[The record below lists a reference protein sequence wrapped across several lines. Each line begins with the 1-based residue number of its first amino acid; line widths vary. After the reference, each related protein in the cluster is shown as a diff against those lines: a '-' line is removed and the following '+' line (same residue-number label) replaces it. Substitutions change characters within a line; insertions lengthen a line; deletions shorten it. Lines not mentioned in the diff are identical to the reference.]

1 MNMKKIIICIILFTL
16 SLAILPSKDYSPYFK
31 TKAREYYNEAVEL
44 RRTLH
49 AMPEL
54 CFCEQKTS
62 ALAADYLRKLGLEVQ
77 SGIGGTGF
85 KAILR
90 GQRATP
96 VLAIRTDMDALP
108 ITEAT
113 GLSFASQNQGVMHAC
128 GHDMHMTNV
137 LLTAKLLAG
146 IRNKLPGTVV
156 FIFQPCEEGAAAGE
170 KSGADRLIA
179 AGILEA
185 PHVDAIIGLHI
196 MPDIPSGQIG
206 LCPGPLMAGVA
217 WVYVTIEGKSSHG
230 AFPHQGIDAIYAAS
244 SAVIQFQSLISR
256 QKDPAEKAVLTI
268 GKMNGGVR
276 RNVLAD
282 YVQMEG
288 TVRSF
293 SLAVEKQIEEG
304 MGRILQGLEIMFGV
318 KTRLVFERANSF
330 VKNDPQL
337 TGFFLPVFR
346 RILGADNVKI
356 IEPLTIGEDFAAYSH
371 RIPALFFFLGVGQG
385 EKPAALHT
393 PDLNPDEKTLMIA
406 PALFA
411 SAALSYLQNYPVKG
425 GSKNPLD

>member
-1 MNMKKIIICIILFTL
+1 MKKTTIALILFAL
-16 SLAILPSKDYSPYFK
+16 SRAIFPGTYFTPYFK
-31 TKAREYYNEAVEL
+31 AKAREYYQEALEL

-54 CFCEQKTS
+54 CYCEHKTS
-62 ALAADYLRKLGLEVQ
+62 ALAAAYLKKLGLEVQ
-77 SGIGGTGF
+77 GGIAGTGF

-90 GQRATP
+90 GKRATP

-113 GLSFASQNQGVMHAC
+113 GLSFASQNEGIMHAC

-137 LLTAKLLAG
+137 LITAKLLAG

-170 KSGADRLIA
+170 KGGADKLID
-179 AGILEA
+179 AGILES
-185 PHVDAIIGLHI
+185 PHVDAIIGLHV
-196 MPDIPSGQIG
+196 MPDIPSGEIG

-217 WVYVTIEGKSSHG
+217 WVYITIEGKSSHG

-268 GKMNGGVR
+268 GTMNGGVR

-282 YVQMEG
+282 KVEMEG

-293 SLAVEKQIEEG
+293 SFAVEKQIEEG
-304 MGRILQGLEIMFGV
+304 MGRILHGLEIMFGV
-318 KTRLVFERANSF
+318 KTSMLFERANSF
-330 VKNDPQL
+330 VQNDPQL
-337 TGFFLPVFR
+337 TGFLLPVFR
-346 RILGADNVKI
+346 RILGEENVKI
-356 IEPLTIGEDFAAYSH
+356 IEPVTIGEDFAAYSH
-371 RIPALFFFLGVGQG
+371 RIPALFFFLGVGRG

-393 PDLNPDEKTLMIA
+393 PELNPDEKTLAIG
-406 PALFA
+406 PVLFA
-411 SAALSYLQNYPVKG
+411 SAAVSYLQNYPRTSRTTHQGEEK
-425 GSKNPLD
+425 

>member
-1 MNMKKIIICIILFTL
+1 MKKIIICIILFSLIGAVL
-16 SLAILPSKDYSPYFK
+16 SGTDFTPYFK
-31 TKAREYYNEAVEL
+31 KKAREYYNEAVEL

-62 ALAADYLRKLGLEVQ
+62 ALAAAYLKKLGLEVQ

-90 GQRATP
+90 GRRAAP

-113 GLSFASQNQGVMHAC
+113 GLSFSSQNQGVMHAC

-137 LLTAKLLAG
+137 LMTAKLLAG
-146 IRNKLPGTVV
+146 IRAKLPGTVV

-170 KSGADRLIA
+170 KGGADKLID
-179 AGILEA
+179 AGILES
-185 PHVDAIIGLHI
+185 PHVDAIIGLHV

-206 LCPGPLMAGVA
+206 LCPGSLMASVA
-217 WVYVTIEGKSSHG
+217 WVYINIMGKSSHG

-244 SAVIQFQSLISR
+244 SAVLAFQSLISR

-268 GKMNGGVR
+268 GTMKGGVR

-282 YVQMEG
+282 NVEMEG
-288 TVRSF
+288 TVRTFSF
-293 SLAVEKQIEEG
+293 AVEKQIEEG

-318 KTRLVFERANSF
+318 RTRLVFERANSY
-330 VKNDPQL
+330 VQNDPQL
-337 TGFFLPVFR
+337 TGFLLPVFR
-346 RILGADNVKI
+346 RVLGKDNVKI
-356 IEPLTIGEDFAAYSH
+356 IEPLTIGEDFSAYSH

-393 PDLNPDEKTLMIA
+393 PDLNPDEKTLAIA
-406 PALFA
+406 PVLFA

-425 GSKNPLD
+425 GMIHQEKEK

>member
-1 MNMKKIIICIILFTL
+1 MNMKNIIVFVILIML
-16 SLAILPSKDYSPYFK
+16 RWAILPGTDFSPYFK
-31 TKAREYYNEAVEL
+31 KKASEYYNEAVEL

-49 AMPEL
+49 AMPEP

-62 ALAADYLRKLGLEVQ
+62 ALAAAYLKKLGLEVQ
-77 SGIGGTGF
+77 SGIAGTGF

-108 ITEAT
+108 INEAT
-113 GLSFASQNQGVMHAC
+113 GLSFSSLNKGIMHAC

-146 IRNKLPGTVV
+146 IKNKLPGTVV
-156 FIFQPCEEGAAAGE
+156 FIFQPCEEGAAPGE
-170 KSGADRLIA
+170 KGGADKLIE
-179 AGILEA
+179 AGILES

-196 MPDIPSGQIG
+196 MPDMPSGQIG

-217 WVYVTIEGKSSHG
+217 WVYISIDGKSSHG
-230 AFPHQGIDAIYAAS
+230 AFPHQGIDAIHAAS
-244 SAVIQFQSLISR
+244 SAVLAFQSLISR

-268 GKMNGGVR
+268 GTIKGGVR

-282 YVQMEG
+282 HVEMEG

-293 SLAVEKQIEEG
+293 SFAVEKQIEEG
-304 MGRILQGLEIMFGV
+304 MARILKGLETMFGV
-318 KTRLVFERANSF
+318 KTRLVFERANSY

-346 RILGADNVKI
+346 RILGEANVRI
-356 IEPLTIGEDFAAYSH
+356 IDPLTIGEDFSSYSH

-393 PDLNPDEKTLMIA
+393 PDLNPDEKTLLIA

-411 SAALSYLQNYPVKG
+411 SAAFSYLQNYPVKG
-425 GSKNPLD
+425 VTTH

>member
-1 MNMKKIIICIILFTL
+1 MKKTYICLVL
-16 SLAILPSKDYSPYFK
+16 LALRWAVLANIEFLPYFK
-31 TKAREYYNEAVEL
+31 TKAHEYYNEALEL

-77 SGIGGTGF
+77 SNIGGTGF

-108 ITEAT
+108 ITEAS
-113 GLSFASQNQGVMHAC
+113 GLSFSSQHQGVMHAC
-128 GHDMHMTNV
+128 GHDLHMTNV

-170 KSGADRLIA
+170 KSGADRLID

-206 LCPGPLMAGVA
+206 LCPGPLMANVA
-217 WVYVTIEGKSSHG
+217 WVHISIKGKSSHG
-230 AFPHQGIDAIYAAS
+230 AFPHQGIDAIYVAS
-244 SAVIQFQSLISR
+244 SAVLAFQSLISR

-268 GKMNGGVR
+268 GTIKGGVR
-276 RNVLAD
+276 SNVLAD
-282 YVQMEG
+282 HVDMEG

-293 SLAVEKQIEEG
+293 SFAVEKQIEEG

-318 KTRLVFERANSF
+318 RTRLVFERASSF
-330 VKNDPQL
+330 VQNDPQL
-337 TGFFLPVFR
+337 TGFLLPVFR
-346 RILGADNVKI
+346 RILGETNVKI
-356 IEPLTIGEDFAAYSH
+356 IEPLTIGEDFSAYSH

-393 PDLNPDEKTLMIA
+393 PDLNPDEKTLAIA
-406 PALFA
+406 PVLFA
-411 SAALSYLQNYPVKG
+411 AAAVSYLQDYRAKG
-425 GSKNPLD
+425 GSKNPLN